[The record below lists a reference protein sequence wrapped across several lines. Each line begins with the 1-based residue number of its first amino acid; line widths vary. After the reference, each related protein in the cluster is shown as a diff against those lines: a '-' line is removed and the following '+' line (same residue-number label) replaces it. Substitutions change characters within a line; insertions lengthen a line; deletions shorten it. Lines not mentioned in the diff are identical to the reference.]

1 VSHDDV
7 RACFAAATQGFLTAV
22 AQVPD
27 DSWDAPGLGEWTV
40 RQLVGHTAR
49 AFSTI
54 ESYLATTP
62 AEITVHDPRQ
72 YLQALRTTLVDHAAV
87 AARGREAGAALG
99 DDPGATVTDLAERVG
114 ALVAA
119 TPDDA
124 PLAMALGGTTLLAY
138 LPTRTFELTVHT
150 LDLVAALDI
159 EVPAV
164 LAAPVAASATLL
176 VSAAATGPDGV
187 TLLMALTGRRSLPAG
202 FSLV

>member
-1 VSHDDV
+1 MNREEV
-7 RACFAAATQGFLTAV
+7 RACFAAATEGFLAAV
-22 AQVPD
+22 SQVPD
-27 DSWDAPGLGEWTV
+27 DKWDAPGLGEWTV

-49 AFSTI
+49 AFSTVGT
-54 ESYLATTP
+54 YLSTP
-62 AEITVHDPRQ
+62 PTEITVHDPRQ
-72 YLQALRTTLVDHAAV
+72 YLQALRTSLADHAAV

-99 DDPGATVTDLAERVG
+99 EDPKAAVRALAERVG
-114 ALVAA
+114 ALVAK

-150 LDLVAALDI
+150 LDLVTALGV

-164 LAAPVAASATLL
+164 LDAPIAASTTLL
-176 VSAAATGPDGV
+176 VSSAAGGPDGV